1 MAASATL
8 SDLQTRARQRSDMVN
23 SSFISDAELLSMIN
37 ASYAELYDLMVQ
49 TYEDYYITSSTFTL
63 TSSDNG
69 IEALPADFSKLKG
82 VDYSVGG
89 DYITL
94 YPYNWNTRNSRQYNR
109 RVRTDYNRTYK
120 ILGSDLRIE
129 PRDNATGD
137 YQLWYIPSFT
147 PLVATTDTVDS
158 QMTRNG
164 WEEYIVVD
172 VAIKMLAKEESNTAH
187 LEREKKALK
196 QRIESAAGDRDA
208 DQPEYVSDV
217 GNRDFTGWDY

>member
-37 ASYAELYDLMVQ
+37 SSYAELYDLMVQ

-63 TSSDNG
+63 TSSDSG
-69 IEALPADFSKLKG
+69 VEALPADFSKLKG

-89 DYITL
+89 DYISL
-94 YPYNWNTRNSRQYNR
+94 YPYNWNTRNDRQYNR

-120 ILGSDLRIE
+120 ILGSNLRIE

-147 PLVATTDTVDS
+147 PLVSTTDIVDS

-187 LEREKKALK
+187 LLLEKQNLK
-196 QRIESAAGDRDA
+196 RRLEAAAGDRDA
-208 DQPEYVSDV
+208 DQPEYISDV
-217 GNRDFTGWDY
+217 NRQPDGYWDY

>member
-37 ASYAELYDLMVQ
+37 SSYAELYDLMVQ

-63 TSSDNG
+63 TSSDSG
-69 IEALPADFSKLKG
+69 VEALPTDFSKLKG

-89 DYITL
+89 DYISL
-94 YPYNWNTRNSRQYNR
+94 YPYNWNTRNDRQYNR

-120 ILGSDLRIE
+120 ILGSNLRIE

-147 PLVATTDTVDS
+147 PLVSTTDIVDS

-187 LEREKKALK
+187 LVAEKKALK
-196 QRIESAAGDRDA
+196 QRLAAAAGDRDA

-217 GNRDFTGWDY
+217 NRQPDGYWDY